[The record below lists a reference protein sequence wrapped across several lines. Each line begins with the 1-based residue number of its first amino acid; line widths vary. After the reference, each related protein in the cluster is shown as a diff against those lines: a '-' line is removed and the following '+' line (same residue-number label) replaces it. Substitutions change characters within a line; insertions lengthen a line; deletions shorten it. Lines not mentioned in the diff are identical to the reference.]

1 MIVVDASVVVDLLT
15 SADGRTRLHE
25 RLVDEAL
32 IAPDLLPIEV
42 ASALRGLN
50 RGGLLSDDRLDR
62 AASDLPRL
70 RLELYAS
77 LPLVPRVLDLR
88 HNLSAY
94 DAAYVALAEVTRSA
108 LLTLDR
114 RLARTAAKHCE
125 VEVPDRQAA
134 GT

>member
-15 SADGRTRLHE
+15 TTGGTTRLQE
-25 RLVDEAL
+25 RLVGESL
-32 IAPDLLPIEV
+32 GAPDILPVEV

-50 RGGLLSDDRLDR
+50 RGGLLSDDALGR

-70 RLELYAS
+70 RLELFAS
-77 LPLVPRVLDLR
+77 LPLVPRALDLR

-94 DAAYVALAEVTRSA
+94 DAAYVALTEVSDGI

-114 RLARTAAKHCE
+114 RLARAAAAHCA
-125 VEVPDRQAA
+125 VEVPER
-134 GT
+134 

>member
-15 SADGRTRLHE
+15 ATGGRTRLHD
-25 RLVDEAL
+25 RLADETL
-32 IAPDLLPIEV
+32 IAPEILPIEV

-50 RGGLLSDDRLDR
+50 RGGLLSDERVER
-62 AASDLPRL
+62 AASDLARL
-70 RLELYAS
+70 RLELS
-77 LPLVPRVLDLR
+77 SPLPLVPRVLDLR

-114 RLARTAAKHCE
+114 RLARTAAAHCA
-125 VEVPDRQAA
+125 VEVPEREAA

>member
-15 SADGRTRLHE
+15 TTGEPSRLHE
-25 RLVDEAL
+25 RLVTEHL
-32 IAPDLLPIEV
+32 IAPEILPIEV

-50 RGGLLSDDRLDR
+50 RGGILSDERLAR

-70 RLELYAS
+70 RVELYPS

-94 DAAYVALAEVTRSA
+94 DAAYVVLAEVTLSA
-108 LLTLDR
+108 LLTLDQ
-114 RLARTAAKHCE
+114 RLARAAAARCA
-125 VEVPDRQAA
+125 VEVPSR
-134 GT
+134 